1 MDCLKQRNESFH
13 DQIQFGING
22 YCVLASNMIGSLS
35 VTGLNN
41 ILNECWRIWKIQM
54 RSKVN
59 DWWIWCT
66 QTCKRTFD
74 TESGPRLLRDFK
86 LDEAEIN
93 EAMADSGRPLN
104 SKEAASRNQ
113 VESLEK
119 CLSGR
124 TVPEVQIYAT
134 WMHLD
139 LITPVACLF
148 WRFKSCYLPWL
159 RTSEMWNLKLNILH
173 HFWAPPYWNRSP

>member
-1 MDCLKQRNESFH
+1 M
-13 DQIQFGING
+13 
-22 YCVLASNMIGSLS
+22 
-35 VTGLNN
+35 
-41 ILNECWRIWKIQM
+41 
-54 RSKVN
+54 
-59 DWWIWCT
+59 
-66 QTCKRTFD
+66 
-74 TESGPRLLRDFK
+74 RDFK

-134 WMHLD
+134 WIHLD
-139 LITPVACLF
+139 LITPVLCRACF
-148 WRFKSCYLPWL
+148 GDSNHATFRG
-159 RTSEMWNLKLNILH
+159 
-173 HFWAPPYWNRSP
+173 